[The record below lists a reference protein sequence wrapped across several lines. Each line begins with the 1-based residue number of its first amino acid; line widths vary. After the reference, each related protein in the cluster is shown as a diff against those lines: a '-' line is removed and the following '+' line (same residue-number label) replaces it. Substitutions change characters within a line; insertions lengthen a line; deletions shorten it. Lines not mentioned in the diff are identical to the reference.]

1 MEREIRDA
9 ATEREEAVLDFV
21 SPSSGPNLSPK
32 TSEEEARE
40 RGTFRLSTA
49 EQMDSLERE

>member
-1 MEREIRDA
+1 MSGKRDA